1 MKINRT
7 LRNIYIITK
16 RHYRRFL
23 FLLAMLSAATFGTA
37 QISFDPGDGCL
48 NVIDVSYA
56 QGIGEYG
63 DGGISANYLH
73 EKFINERFGIGA
85 GIGYNRHEKYKFSA
99 IPIYFSTHYFFLDRK
114 FSPFVNLR
122 VGGFAMFNAKKVG
135 TNEKYSLSK
144 DKQSFSLLVSPSVG
158 VKMHITP
165 NIGIMASIND
175 EAFLVNAFDTQK
187 NDYKSKLIHCFGIN
201 VGFCFQIKGW

>member
-1 MKINRT
+1 MSKKT
-7 LRNIYIITK
+7 IIII
-16 RHYRRFL
+16 
-23 FLLAMLSAATFGTA
+23 LLALVAITGQA
-37 QISFDPGDGCL
+37 QTSFDPDEGCL
-48 NVIDVSYA
+48 NVIDISYA

-63 DGGISANYLH
+63 DEGVSANYLH
-73 EKFINERFGIGA
+73 EKFINECLSIGA
-85 GIGYNRHEKYKFSA
+85 GIGYNHHEKYKFSA
-99 IPIYFSTHYFFLDRK
+99 IPIYLSTHYFFLDRK

-165 NIGIMASIND
+165 NIGIMASISD
-175 EAFLVNAFDTQK
+175 EAYLLNAFVGCFPNRGAKMRFSECQQTR
-187 NDYKSKLIHCFGIN
+187 LIGRA
-201 VGFCFQIKGW
+201 

>member
-1 MKINRT
+1 MSKKT
-7 LRNIYIITK
+7 IIII
-16 RHYRRFL
+16 
-23 FLLAMLSAATFGTA
+23 LLALVAITGQA
-37 QISFDPGDGCL
+37 QTSFDPDEGCL
-48 NVIDVSYA
+48 NVIDISYA

-63 DGGISANYLH
+63 DEGVSANYLH
-73 EKFINERFGIGA
+73 EKFINECLSIGA
-85 GIGYNRHEKYKFSA
+85 GIV
-99 IPIYFSTHYFFLDRK
+99 STHYFFLDRK

-144 DKQSFSLLVSPSVG
+144 DKQSFSLFVSPSVG

-175 EAFLVNAFDTQK
+175 EAYLVNAFDTSR
-187 NDYKSKLIHCFGIN
+187 NDYRSKLIHSWGIS
-201 VGFCFQIKGW
+201 VGICFQIKGW

>member
-1 MKINRT
+1 MSKKT
-7 LRNIYIITK
+7 IIII
-16 RHYRRFL
+16 
-23 FLLAMLSAATFGTA
+23 LLALVAITGQA
-37 QISFDPGDGCL
+37 QTSFDPDEGCL
-48 NVIDVSYA
+48 NVIDISYA

-63 DGGISANYLH
+63 DEGVSANYLH
-73 EKFINERFGIGA
+73 EKFINERLSIGA
-85 GIGYNRHEKYKFSA
+85 GIGYNHHEKYKFSA
-99 IPIYFSTHYFFLDRK
+99 IPIYLSTHYFFLDRK

-165 NIGIMASIND
+165 NIGIMVSISD
-175 EAFLVNAFDTQK
+175 EAYLLNAFDTNK
-187 NDYKSKLIHCFGIN
+187 NDYKNKLIHDLGIS
-201 VGFCFQIKGW
+201 VGVCFQIKGW

>member
-1 MKINRT
+1 M
-7 LRNIYIITK
+7 
-16 RHYRRFL
+16 
-23 FLLAMLSAATFGTA
+23 AGQAQSTFDT
-37 QISFDPGDGCL
+37 GDGCL

-85 GIGYNRHEKYKFSA
+85 GIGYNRHEKY
-99 IPIYFSTHYFFLDRK
+99 STHYFFLDRK

-144 DKQSFSLLVSPSVG
+144 DKQSFSLFVSPSVG

-175 EAFLVNAFDTQK
+175 EAYLVNAFDTSR
-187 NDYKSKLIHCFGIN
+187 NDYRSKLIHSWGIS
-201 VGFCFQIKGW
+201 VGICFQIKGW